1 MDEEA
6 VLLCSRIFH
15 DLASPLGAIAA
26 GIEFLEMSGANQAE
40 HALISDSLQ
49 ATMAKLTFFRWAFG
63 PATAGFADAL
73 EFSDTIPHVAK
84 HLRITGLPERFSEL
98 DRQILSIA
106 VGMCLDTHHGQA
118 ELQVQTKS
126 NALVVTLPFLLSS
139 HLDMDRSP
147 FPAALRRS
155 ETQARVAIEEGAGTT
170 TLTRL

>member
-6 VLLCSRIFH
+6 ALLCSRIFH

-40 HALISDSLQ
+40 HALISDSVQ

-63 PATAGFADAL
+63 PATAGFADVS
-73 EFSDTIPHVAK
+73 EFSETIPHVAK

-118 ELQVQTKS
+118 EVQVLFDTKTM
-126 NALVVTLPFLLSS
+126 VIMLPFLLSD
-139 HLDMDRSP
+139 HTEMDRSP
-147 FPAALRRS
+147 FPTALKRAETQSQVAREETSGKTTLRR
-155 ETQARVAIEEGAGTT
+155 
-170 TLTRL
+170 L